1 MEMPRT
7 DVPLAVLIFALAVWG
22 VTGVLCLVNWYRRR
36 GAGVA
41 FLEILRFTTMGL
53 ILFTLCKPEYDRE
66 LPREEDKEIDVVIL
80 ADRSGSM
87 ATEDVDLGSGL
98 IRALSCLMPA
108 LVCWV
113 RSPVTSHRE
122 LA

>member
-7 DVPLAVLIFALAVWG
+7 DVPLAVLIFVLAVWG

-87 ATEDVDLGSGL
+87 ATATTLRRGSTDP
-98 IRALSCLMPA
+98 RTRSCS
-108 LVCWV
+108 
-113 RSPVTSHRE
+113 RSYGPS
-122 LA
+122 A